1 MTPEMSLSH
10 GIDGCN
16 NDLTAKKYVFHRLFQ
31 TKMGVRSFKRELL
44 PLALENGRGCPPLPP
59 PGIFFFS
66 KKMELLRNF

>member
-44 PLALENGRGCPPLPP
+44 PLALENGRGCPPSLPQE
-59 PGIFFFS
+59 FFFS
-66 KKMELLRNF
+66 AKKWNC